1 MASDQSPSRADG
13 VFSTVSGGI
22 LVSLSVTPKAH
33 ASIIDGIVDAPDGPA
48 LRVRITESP
57 EKGKANA
64 AVIKLLSRE
73 WKIPRKNI
81 SVARGAKSRRKSLLV
96 EGESS
101 ALLSD
106 LQRWVKHHL
115 GGD

>member
-1 MASDQSPSRADG
+1 MAPDLSPSRADG

-22 LVSLSVTPKAH
+22 LVSLSVTPKAR

-81 SVARGAKSRRKSLLV
+81 RWPVEPKAAANRYWSKESHRRC
-96 EGESS
+96 
-101 ALLSD
+101 
-106 LQRWVKHHL
+106 
-115 GGD
+115 